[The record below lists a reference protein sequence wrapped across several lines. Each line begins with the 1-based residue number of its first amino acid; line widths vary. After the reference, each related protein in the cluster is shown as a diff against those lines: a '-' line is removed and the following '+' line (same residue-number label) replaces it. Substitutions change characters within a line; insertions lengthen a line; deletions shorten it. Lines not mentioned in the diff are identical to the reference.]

1 MIEQG
6 LFKRHFVGRDG
17 FIWWIGQIANEDQ
30 WAVNIP
36 GKRTPTTSNHNGFDY
51 RYKVRIMGY
60 HTADNKSLT
69 DTDLPWASVMM
80 PVTAGSG
87 SRAASQSPNLSQGD
101 FVYGFFLD
109 GEDAQQPIIMGVLG
123 HNQYT
128 AINKKVPPIPFL
140 PFSGFT
146 NRDTVPRYI
155 LTTTREQPS
164 ALQEKSPGQ
173 TGKTNNNSV
182 TESNVSVD
190 QGRKDG
196 ASAEQKKNGEQK
208 DSLPR
213 TSTCE
218 PVPLGAIQI
227 RIKNLIADIER
238 IKKTATNWETKVSTK
253 INNIQS
259 EIQKAITKATE
270 FISGGIKWLINE
282 VQKYTTN
289 KVNNILKDT
298 YFLLF
303 PNQRPGLKVAVE
315 TANDLIACLFRKI
328 VSNLLKMIGKFL
340 LQAVDRFINT
350 PLCAVENFSG
360 ALVGKLAG
368 LIISGVNK
376 ILGPITSLVGKAF
389 DIAGGILN
397 FITDLLSFLSCEEKP
412 SCPEIKEWSI
422 WNGSAAPVTVDLSK
436 IVNKVQEV
444 ASTVTSAIDPD
455 NFDFDID
462 FSDAFEDSCGVGAV
476 FCGPPV
482 VEFYGGG
489 GSGATGNAIIGAAG
503 DILGVDIITPG
514 SGYTSEPFVNFKDNC
529 GKGSGASGRVSISN
543 GQVSSVV
550 IDEPGT
556 GYLPSP
562 DGSQGGDGRVWAQA
576 GETIVK
582 RANGIYDNPYSSGT
596 IINLFPG
603 DTVQSCSRP
612 IEFITEEKTITA
624 PFCVESDFQ
633 YGENPTGS
641 DGKYPIILEIADVNI
656 KDPGFGYTPGDSIV
670 ITPSNG
676 AELIPEFDELGS
688 LTKVSVRKPGQGFT
702 EFPDIYIDSDTGY
715 NAKITP
721 VFNVKRVGDAPEV
734 DIPAKQVVK
743 VVDCVGKF

>member
-17 FIWWIGQIANEDQ
+17 FIWWVGQIASEEE
-30 WAVNIP
+30 WVANIP
-36 GKRTPTTSNHNGFDY
+36 GKRTPTTSDHKGFDY

-60 HTADNKSLT
+60 HTADNKTLT

-109 GEDAQQPIIMGVLG
+109 GEDSQQPIIIGIIG

-128 AINKKVPPIPFL
+128 AINKNVPPIPFL

-164 ALQEKSPGQ
+164 ALQQKSPGQ

-190 QGRKDG
+190 QGRKTG
-196 ASAEQKKNGEQK
+196 ADAEQKKNGETPE
-208 DSLPR
+208 PR
-213 TSTCE
+213 PKPSTCE
-218 PVPLGAIQI
+218 PVPLGAIQ
-227 RIKNLIADIER
+227 RQIKNLIADIER
-238 IKKTATNWETKVSTK
+238 IKKTSSNWETKVSTK
-253 INNIQS
+253 INNIER
-259 EIQKAITKATE
+259 EIDKAITKATE
-270 FISGGIKWLINE
+270 YISGGIKWLINE

-289 KVNNILKDT
+289 KINNTMKDT
-298 YFLLF
+298 YYLLF

-328 VSNLLKMIGKFL
+328 ISNLLKMVGKFL

-368 LIISGVNK
+368 LITSAVNK
-376 ILGPITSLVGKAF
+376 ILGPIKSIVGAAF
-389 DIAGGILN
+389 DIADGILN
-397 FITDLLSFLSCEEKP
+397 FIIDLLSFLSCEEKP
-412 SCPEIKEWSI
+412 SCAEIEEWSI
-422 WNGSAAPVTVDLSK
+422 WAGSEAPVTIDLDK
-436 IVNKVQEV
+436 IVSKVQSV

-462 FSDAFEDSCGVGAV
+462 FSDAFEDTCGVGALL
-476 FCGPPV
+476 CGPPI

-489 GSGATGNAIIGAAG
+489 GSRATGNAIIGAAG
-503 DILGVDIITPG
+503 DILGVDIISSG

-529 GKGSGASGRVSISN
+529 GKGSGGSGRVKISN
-543 GQVSSVV
+543 GQVASVI
-550 IDEPGT
+550 IDEPGV

-582 RANGIYDNPYSSGT
+582 RVNGIYDSPYTAGT
-596 IINLFPG
+596 VINLFPG
-603 DTVQSCSRP
+603 DTVQSCSGP
-612 IEFITEEKTITA
+612 IELVTEEKTITA
-624 PFCVESDFQ
+624 PECIESDPIP
-633 YGENPTGS
+633 GENPSSSG
-641 DGKYPIILEIADVNI
+641 GGYPVVLEIGDVNI
-656 KDPGFGYTPGDSIV
+656 SDPGFGYSPGDRIIIS
-670 ITPSNG
+670 PNNG
-676 AELIPEFDELGS
+676 AELTPEFDELGS
-688 LTKVSVRKPGQGFT
+688 LTKVNVRFHGQGFS
-702 EFPDIYIDSDTGY
+702 EFPDIYIESDTGY

-721 VFNVKRVGDAPEV
+721 IFNVRRIGDAPEV
-734 DIPAKQVVK
+734 DIPAKLVVK
-743 VVDCVGKF
+743 IVDCVGKF